1 MAALC
6 VGLRLCVA
14 WRDER
19 VPTMCV
25 QRAERLKVLFV
36 LADTPALLTFLHI
49 INSHSCIAPLNAV
62 GVVKAK

>member
-6 VGLRLCVA
+6 VGPRLCVA

-25 QRAERLKVLFV
+25 QRAERVKVLFV
-36 LADTPALLTFLHI
+36 LADTPALLTFLHGI
-49 INSHSCIAPLNAV
+49 HSHSCIAR
-62 GVVKAK
+62 

>member
-1 MAALC
+1 MAVLC
-6 VGLRLCVA
+6 AGLHLSVA

-25 QRAERLKVLFV
+25 QRLKVLFV

-49 INSHSCIAPLNAV
+49 IHSHSCIAWLNAV
-62 GVVKAK
+62 GVRKLSFL